1 MCAARRMAVKRVRL
15 GLPTDKRY
23 TRAMVEPNATDR
35 LPPAAPEQRMQRLRV
50 GITGLAAVLLVV
62 LLATAVATGVRRTAI
77 STPNAAASSV
87 ATVPA
92 SNAIDPNSEPLAQ
105 LGVAPGATDK
115 THSVD
120 KPK

>member
-1 MCAARRMAVKRVRL
+1 
-15 GLPTDKRY
+15 
-23 TRAMVEPNATDR
+23 MVEPHATDR
-35 LPPAAPEQRMQRLRV
+35 LPPAAPEERMQRLRV

-62 LLATAVATGVRRTAI
+62 LLTTAIATGMRRTAVAAQNTAVP
-77 STPNAAASSV
+77 TV
-87 ATVPA
+87 ATVTQ
-92 SNAIDPNSEPLAQ
+92 SNTIDPNSEPLAQ